1 MMRPPFQG
9 SAVALVTPFTQDGV
23 DFPALDRLIDFQLA
37 NGTDAIVALGTTG
50 EPSTMTDREWEEV
63 VDRCVQRIAGR
74 VPLIAG
80 TGGND
85 TRKTILK
92 ARRAKELQ
100 ADYQLC
106 VTPYYNKTTQQG
118 LIAHYTAI
126 AEDGAL
132 PVIVYNV
139 PGRTGLNMQP
149 ETLCAL
155 AGHENIAAMKEA
167 SGNLSQIVE
176 MVRLCRDKIAFYSG
190 NDDQVAPLM
199 SLGFQGVISVA
210 ANLVPG
216 LVHRLAELCLKGDAA
231 GALKMQLRLN
241 PLNAALFS
249 EVSPIPV
256 KGAMEMLGLCPGT
269 LRMPLIPMQP
279 ATQVRLER
287 ELKALGLMK

>member
-118 LIAHYTAI
+118 LIAHYTAV

-149 ETLCAL
+149 ETLYAL

-167 SGNLSQIVE
+167 SGNLSQIIE

-210 ANLVPG
+210 ANLAPG
-216 LVHRLAELCLKGDAA
+216 LDRVYIDSH
-231 GALKMQLRLN
+231 
-241 PLNAALFS
+241 FF
-249 EVSPIPV
+249 
-256 KGAMEMLGLCPGT
+256 
-269 LRMPLIPMQP
+269 
-279 ATQVRLER
+279 
-287 ELKALGLMK
+287 